1 MKKKNTK
8 KTYWPDSHL
17 TFKNIVAWIIS
28 LLLTL
33 TALYYFSGFK
43 NFL

>member
-1 MKKKNTK
+1 MKKQNKQ

-17 TFKNIVAWIIS
+17 TFKNIVAWVIS

-33 TALYYFSGFK
+33 ATLYYFSGVK
-43 NFL
+43 NIL